1 MKTRTPFQNQF
12 KRRYAAIFGF
22 MLFMLFPLAPLMAQE
37 NATTMSSMEMPAMAD
52 PLTGEWALVIHG
64 GAGGPAKGT
73 MTDEAEKQYVE
84 RLTEAL
90 LLGTKI
96 LSQGGTSLDA
106 VQAVVAFMEDCPLF
120 NAGKGAVLNEVGK
133 AELDASIMDG
143 RTRAAGAVA
152 AAQTPTHPISLA
164 RAVME
169 HSEHVLLVGAGAD
182 RFAQER
188 GLPQSPPAYFIT
200 DERAA
205 QHMRAASLGRI
216 TLDHDAL
223 YNGPSASDK
232 TGTVGAVARDAHGH
246 LAAATSTGGMTNK
259 RPGCVGDT
267 PLIGAGTWAED
278 QSCAVSATGH
288 GEFFMRSALAYDVH
302 ARMVYGNH
310 DLHEA
315 CAGALGRVA
324 ELGGSGGLIAIDK
337 DGHIALSFNS
347 EGMYRAWVDAD
358 GLLRVAIYT
367 ES

>member
-1 MKTRTPFQNQF
+1 MTNLGWLCRI
-12 KRRYAAIFGF
+12 A
-22 MLFMLFPLAPLMAQE
+22 
-37 NATTMSSMEMPAMAD
+37 
-52 PLTGEWALVIHG
+52 IHG
-64 GAGGPAKGT
+64 GAGVIDRASLT
-73 MTDEAEKQYVE
+73 AEREAQFRAALARIAQAAWTRLLAGASALDVVE
-84 RLTEAL
+84 A
-90 LLGTKI
+90 
-96 LSQGGTSLDA
+96 A
-106 VQAVVAFMEDCPLF
+106 VRDLEDFPLF
-120 NAGKGAVLNEVGK
+120 NAGHGAVLNADGS
-133 AELDASIMDG
+133 AEMDASIMDG

-259 RPGCVGDT
+259 RPGRVGDT

-358 GLLRVAIYT
+358 GLLRVAIYS